1 MDLKKMIDWAKAT
14 GQHIIQT
21 LPIKDTILNHSN
33 YDSYPYNAVS
43 VYALH
48 PIYLRLE
55 RVGMPRRKRDLAYFE
70 KKKKELNENTFSDY
84 QNVLN
89 EKWKYFRLIF
99 EQEGEKLLQSDDFSQ
114 FSTIAILMSP
124 VIF

>member
-1 MDLKKMIDWAKAT
+1 MIDWAKAT

-21 LPIKDTILNHSN
+21 LPINDTILNHSN

-70 KKKKELNENTFSDY
+70 KKKKELNENTSRIIRMY
-84 QNVLN
+84 SMRNGNISV
-89 EKWKYFRLIF
+89 
-99 EQEGEKLLQSDDFSQ
+99 
-114 FSTIAILMSP
+114 
-124 VIF
+124 